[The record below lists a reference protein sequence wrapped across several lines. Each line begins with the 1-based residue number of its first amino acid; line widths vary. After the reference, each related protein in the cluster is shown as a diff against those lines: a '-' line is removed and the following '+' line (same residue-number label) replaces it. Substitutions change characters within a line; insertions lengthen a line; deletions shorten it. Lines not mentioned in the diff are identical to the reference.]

1 MRSAD
6 GSLQAIVD
14 AADTVASPTLTSH
27 YTTAASPAQGML
39 AAAIYVHCSVSPAL
53 EKAAAAHP
61 GLPLYVTGHSLG
73 GAVAA
78 LLTLLLMH
86 PNVRALFLFSLLA
99 VQSL

>member
-1 MRSAD
+1 
-6 GSLQAIVD
+6 
-14 AADTVASPTLTSH
+14 
-27 YTTAASPAQGML
+27 ML

-86 PNVRALFLFSLLA
+86 PNVRALSLSLSSLLA
-99 VQSL
+99 VQSLRRARTGPPTRRFLQEALASAGAQALC

>member
-1 MRSAD
+1 
-6 GSLQAIVD
+6 
-14 AADTVASPTLTSH
+14 
-27 YTTAASPAQGML
+27 ML

-61 GLPLYVTGHSLG
+61 GMPLYVTGHSLG

-86 PNVRALFLFSLLA
+86 PNVRALLMLSLTHSHTPAPSSLFCEEPAGPGADTELCTHARCITKHSPRPLR
-99 VQSL
+99 